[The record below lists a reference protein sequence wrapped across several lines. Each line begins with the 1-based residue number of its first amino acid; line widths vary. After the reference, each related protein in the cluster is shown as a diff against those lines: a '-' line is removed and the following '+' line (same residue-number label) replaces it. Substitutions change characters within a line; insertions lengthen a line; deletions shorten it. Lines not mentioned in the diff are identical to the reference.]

1 MSIAISDRMSQ
12 LITETSGRLTSLL
25 SDVFKVVKTDLDI
38 ALQYYER
45 SEVNLATHDRER
57 QTKIRDFAKEI
68 ESLKQQHKYLLQSL
82 EAI

>member
-38 ALQYYER
+38 ALQSYER
-45 SEVNLATHDRER
+45 SEVSPATHDRER